1 MITFLFASN
10 FANMLLTDSPFV
22 RYDAD
27 LSQVG
32 KDEATAG
39 GAALKKEGY
48 QFDVAHTSLLTR
60 AQVH

>member
-1 MITFLFASN
+1 MYRFS
-10 FANMLLTDSPFV
+10 FV

-60 AQVH
+60 AQVELVGRL